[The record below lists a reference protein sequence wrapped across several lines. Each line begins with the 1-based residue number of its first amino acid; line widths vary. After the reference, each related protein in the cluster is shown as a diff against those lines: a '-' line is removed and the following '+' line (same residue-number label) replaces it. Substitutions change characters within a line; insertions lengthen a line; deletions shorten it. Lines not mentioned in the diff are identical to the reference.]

1 MKKIFYGILLYSYT
15 SFSQGLQN
23 GYLSGNFQSDFQWY
37 IEDEALN
44 FTLENGDSEF
54 PNEYFLSN
62 SFANINYKNEVF
74 SAGIRYE
81 AYQNALLGYP
91 AGFKGEGITYRY
103 IGFNKDG
110 LDVTLGNFYEQFG
123 SGMIL
128 RAYEERNLG
137 YDNAFDGIRLK
148 YSPLKRSLPKNISW
162 KTTIVF

>member
-1 MKKIFYGILLYSYT
+1 MKKIFYGILLYSCT

-81 AYQNALLGYP
+81 AYQNAL
-91 AGFKGEGITYRY
+91 
-103 IGFNKDG
+103 
-110 LDVTLGNFYEQFG
+110 Q
-123 SGMIL
+123 M
-128 RAYEERNLG
+128 
-137 YDNAFDGIRLK
+137 
-148 YSPLKRSLPKNISW
+148 
-162 KTTIVF
+162 